1 MSFTYNSV
9 STRPNV
15 GVQWFKDANSSIYE
29 KVISDV
35 KKSPGFITGTWQQD
49 PTNPNKF
56 LISHTWDNK
65 QSWQRMSNALR
76 QTDEFRIRDEYNAT
90 NNIDHVVYLSE

>member
-1 MSFTYNSV
+1 MLFTYNSV

-15 GVQWFKDANSSIYE
+15 GVQWFKDANSVVYNNVVTE
-29 KVISDV
+29 V
-35 KKSPGFITGTWQQD
+35 KNAPGFIGGTWQQD

-65 QSWQRMSNALR
+65 QSWQNMSNALK
-76 QTDEFRIRDEYNAT
+76 QTANFKARDAYNSA
-90 NNIDHVVYLSE
+90 NNINHVVYLSE